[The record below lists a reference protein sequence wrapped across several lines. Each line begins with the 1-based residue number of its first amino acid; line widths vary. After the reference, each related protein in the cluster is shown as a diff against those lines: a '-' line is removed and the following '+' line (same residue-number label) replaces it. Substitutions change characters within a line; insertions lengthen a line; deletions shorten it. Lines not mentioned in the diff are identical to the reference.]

1 MAEEYAS
8 TNEKH
13 NYIVNNYDF
22 TTNIKKISMED
33 LKNLTQTNTLVN
45 DSILNFVSKVGT
57 FKKQNVQNIFDKE

>member
-1 MAEEYAS
+1 MTEEYAS
-8 TNEKH
+8 TNEKY

>member
-1 MAEEYAS
+1 LAEEYAS
-8 TNEKH
+8 TNEKY

>member
-8 TNEKH
+8 TNEKY

-45 DSILNFVSKVGT
+45 ESILNFVSKVGT
-57 FKKQNVQNIFDKE
+57 FKKQNVQNMFDKE